1 MSRRSRSANDV
12 KRVLALLITLLG
24 CGALAF
30 LGTGA
35 SDEAAGKTYWVE
47 FDDAFGLIKGGDVK
61 IAGVRAGKIGEL
73 KLNEKSHRALVEIE
87 ITKTGFGSIRT
98 DVTCQARPQS
108 LIGEYF
114 VDCQP
119 GTADAELE
127 RDSVIPVE
135 RTSSVVAPD
144 LVNNVLRRP
153 YRERF
158 SIIVNELGAAV
169 AGNEENLN
177 EAIKRASPGLRET
190 DKVLKIL
197 ADQNQVLADLVTD
210 ADKVIGDL
218 ADNKQDVGRWVEMA
232 NRTSSASSE
241 RADDIAAGFNRL
253 PGFLEEL
260 EPTMVQL
267 GRVADEQTPALRIL
281 ESAAPDLKEFFDRLG
296 PFSDASRPAIRA
308 LGEASAQGS
317 ETVRSASSTVSEL
330 RRFAK
335 GAPEL
340 ANNLDIVLKHLD
352 DRENAVEEDANSPTG
367 KGYTG
372 LEAILQYVFDQG
384 NSINIYDSSAHILK
398 VAAFVSDCENFA
410 DTTRVFEPAEG
421 GGTLLE
427 KCSATLGPN
436 ASGVNFPDPSRPDG
450 FDPFG
455 PLTDEQ
461 QNPFDDTAARSRKS
475 TGDSQVRRAGP
486 GAGTVD
492 APAAAE
498 PPVARD
504 VPTLGDVIPGAPDLV
519 IPAPPKAIQ
528 DVTAQ
533 QQAEKAQSSLLDYLL
548 GT

>member
-1 MSRRSRSANDV
+1 M
-12 KRVLALLITLLG
+12 KRALALLLTLLG
-24 CGALAF
+24 AGTLAF

-35 SDEAAGKTYWVE
+35 SDEAAGPSYWVE

-73 KLNEKSHRALVEIE
+73 KLNKKSNRALVEIE

-119 GTADAELE
+119 GTDKTELA
-127 RDSVIPVE
+127 RGAVIPVE

-153 YRERF
+153 FRERF
-158 SIIVNELGAAV
+158 SIIINELGAAV

-190 DKVLKIL
+190 DKVLKVL
-197 ADQNQVLADLVTD
+197 ADQNQVLANLVRD

-218 ADNKQDVGRWVEMA
+218 AENKKDVGRWVEMA
-232 NRTSSASSE
+232 NRTSSASAE
-241 RADDIAAGFNRL
+241 RSDDIAAGFKRL

-260 EPTMVQL
+260 GPTMVQL
-267 GRVADEQTPALRIL
+267 GRVADEQTPALRTL
-281 ESAAPDLKEFFDRLG
+281 QAAAPDLKEFFDRLG
-296 PFSDASRPAIRA
+296 PFSEASRPAINA
-308 LGEASAQGS
+308 LGEASQQGR
-317 ETVRSASSTVSEL
+317 ETVRSATSTVEQL
-330 RRFAK
+330 KAFAK
-335 GAPEL
+335 GTPEL
-340 ANNLDIVLKHLD
+340 ANNLDIVLKHLNNRD
-352 DRENAVEEDANSPTG
+352 NAVEDDPNSPTG

-372 LEAILQYVFDQG
+372 LEALLQYVFDQ
-384 NSINIYDSSAHILK
+384 NNAINIYDSSAHILK
-398 VAAFVSDCENFA
+398 VSPFLSDCENYT
-410 DTTRVFEPAEG
+410 DTTRAIEPAEG

-436 ASGVNFPDPSRPDG
+436 GAGINFPDTTRPVG
-450 FDPFG
+450 YPPFG

-475 TGDSQVRRAGP
+475 VNDSAVRRTGP
-486 GAGTVD
+486 ALRQSVE
-492 APAAAE
+492 PAKPAE
-498 PPVARD
+498 PPVRRD

-519 IPAPPKAIQ
+519 IPDPPKAVQ

-533 QQAEKAQSSLLDYLL
+533 QQADKAQDTLLDYLL
-548 GT
+548 GR